1 MDRTV
6 TFDDGRLF
14 GVLSEPRQKGDRPC
28 LLILNAG
35 LIYRVGPARLSVELA
50 RAAEEAGFASFR
62 FDISG
67 FGDSEPR
74 SVPLGPVESAVADA
88 KAAMDHL
95 GRQFGYRRFVVAG
108 LCSGATQSHHVAVAD
123 DRVVGAVLVDGCVFP
138 TLRSRLA
145 ELGERLG
152 SPVRLTRL
160 VVRKA
165 WRSVRRLSQPR
176 PAVLAAGGAGEMF
189 PWPSLAQVA
198 SDLALLRDRGVALLY
213 VFSGEWARYR
223 YVGQMADT
231 FRDVA
236 YGPRLVERQN
246 GRAEHLHLDHAAR
259 QELLGTVRG
268 WLQGRPWAEGEAT
281 RNVAPES

>member
-1 MDRTV
+1 MERGV
-6 TFDDGRLF
+6 TFDDGRLL
-14 GVLSEPRQKGDRPC
+14 GILSEPASKTDQPL

-35 LIYRVGPARLSVELA
+35 LLYRVGPARLSVELA
-50 RAAEEAGFASFR
+50 RSAEEAGFASFR

-95 GRQFGYRRFVVAG
+95 GRHFGYRRFVVAG

-123 DRVVGAVLVDGCVFP
+123 DRVVGAVLVDGYVFP

-145 ELGERLG
+145 ALAERLG
-152 SPVRLTRL
+152 SPVRLTHL
-160 VVRKA
+160 VLRKA
-165 WRSVRRLSQPR
+165 WRSVRRLSQPQ
-176 PAVLAAGGAGEMF
+176 PAAAAGAAGEMF
-189 PWPSLAQVA
+189 PWPPPAQVA
-198 SDLALLRDRGVALLY
+198 SDLALLRGRGVALLC

-223 YVGQMADT
+223 YVGQLADT

-236 YGPRLVERQN
+236 YGSRLVERRN
-246 GRAEHLHLDHAAR
+246 GRADHLHLDRPAR
-259 QELLGTVRG
+259 QELLETVG
-268 WLQGRPWAEGEAT
+268 AWLEGRPWTDAKAAGNAF
-281 RNVAPES
+281 SGG